1 MIYKSIK
8 FYTHNFAY
16 RNVRFHFDGTL
27 WESYQLFLLLPILIP
42 LSLGLYFPYWEYLKK
57 RWFFENSAFGMTFN
71 KFDGRAGLFY
81 KTYFF
86 VSLQSL
92 IMLSFFIGLIVLILF
107 VTGMLNLK
115 QVPGMEDI
123 LQKGF
128 FAGIGLYVFM
138 IVGVTMVQQYL
149 FARITNY
156 CWQQSRIGQVTV
168 KSELKARKLFWI
180 RFTNI
185 MAIIFSVVLLI
196 PWAKIRRI
204 KYILSCMSVE
214 SSGGLD
220 DFAAGFDSDVTAVG
234 DAATDFFDF
243 DIGL

>member
-1 MIYKSIK
+1 M
-8 FYTHNFAY
+8 
-16 RNVRFHFDGTL
+16 
-27 WESYQLFLLLPILIP
+27 
-42 LSLGLYFPYWEYLKK
+42 
-57 RWFFENSAFGMTFN
+57 
-71 KFDGRAGLFY
+71 
-81 KTYFF
+81 
-86 VSLQSL
+86 
-92 IMLSFFIGLIVLILF
+92 
-107 VTGMLNLK
+107 
-115 QVPGMEDI
+115 
-123 LQKGF
+123 
-128 FAGIGLYVFM
+128 
-138 IVGVTMVQQYL
+138 
-149 FARITNY
+149 
-156 CWQQSRIGQVTV
+156 TV